1 MTQPNLSNLTLQQV
15 PKELFLILGGN
26 RTPIDTGFDPY
37 ADASIAQR
45 IPENKRCLVANN
57 NIWQAGKIY
66 TPWTLEATQNYYVL
80 NQSNNIVYLCVGDNS
95 NNLINGT
102 VLTSAVIPNHT
113 TPTVNLYDDGYSW
126 LPLFKVDPSQYTFVN
141 KTDLPLYD
149 ISVKQEYS
157 TFAEKYEPLCG
168 SGVTS
173 FGCCCLYF
181 KDPSTDEVTNEVYLK
196 GDLTNETIFS
206 DCYEC
211 QKLADNLD
219 RQAIFLTGLTAGG
232 ITTSNTGENPLCAAT
247 TTIKTLSE
255 ELTENKNTF
264 TPGSSNE
271 FAVKLLS
278 EFSSTNGV
286 MAARIDLTNLTLA
299 QRTLS
304 SSNPI
309 VSIIDPIGV
318 GASVQLKTNQIG
330 VNSYEVY
337 GIETSAYGQDYL
349 LPDLLI
355 SGTTAGNPLNA
366 AITLFTFPDNIFEST
381 EVLVPGQR
389 YKINSTILSTDI
401 SSVSGIDN
409 INKYGILA
417 DPGFTSE
424 NGSAQFVQNSST
436 TTTLEYRVFLG
447 LKSDIPFC
455 TAS

>member
-1 MTQPNLSNLTLQQV
+1 M
-15 PKELFLILGGN
+15 
-26 RTPIDTGFDPY
+26 
-37 ADASIAQR
+37 
-45 IPENKRCLVANN
+45 
-57 NIWQAGKIY
+57 
-66 TPWTLEATQNYYVL
+66 
-80 NQSNNIVYLCVGDNS
+80 YLCVGDNS

-181 KDPSTDEVTNEVYLK
+181 KEPSTDEITNEVYLQ

-232 ITTSNTGENPLCAAT
+232 ITSSNTGENPLCPAT

-255 ELTENKNTF
+255 ELTESKNTF

-286 MAARIDLTNLTLA
+286 MVARIDLTNLTLA

-304 SSNPI
+304 TPNPI
-309 VSIIDPIGV
+309 VSIIDPIGS

-417 DPGFTSE
+417 NPGFTSE
-424 NGSAQFVQNSST
+424 NGSAQFVQNSAV

-447 LKSDIPFC
+447 LKSEFALCNNP
-455 TAS
+455 